1 MIQKFSFHLLFCCR
15 SARGH
20 AKPVSDEEEEE
31 ETVGGN
37 GGGSG
42 GGRDTSVR
50 MYEKER
56 DHLYNNIVESLR
68 GLETLR
74 KQVREERLAA
84 GLGRLN
90 SAGTVMMMMM
100 MMIVVVVTTTTTTTT
115 MLMMIMMMVM
125 MT

>member
-1 MIQKFSFHLLFCCR
+1 MTKTAS
-15 SARGH
+15 
-20 AKPVSDEEEEE
+20 EEEEE
-31 ETVGGN
+31 E
-37 GGGSG
+37 SDG

-84 GLGRLN
+84 GLGRSQQGSGEKDL
-90 SAGTVMMMMM
+90 
-100 MMIVVVVTTTTTTTT
+100 
-115 MLMMIMMMVM
+115 
-125 MT
+125 